1 MSSDNL
7 NSGGPFCGS
16 RSTKHSLENVESK
29 KFEEESYEK
38 YMIETIQKYEEKH
51 GEIVAETYNKI
62 YVNKDDYY
70 VWNMIPLTDIQKKY
84 VYINV
89 ITESNNINN

>member
-1 MSSDNL
+1 MSDIKN
-7 NSGGPFCGS
+7 ND
-16 RSTKHSLENVESK
+16 LEIIESK
-29 KFEEESYEK
+29 NFDEEYDNYEK
-38 YMIETIQKYEEKH
+38 HMIETIQKYEEKH

-84 VYINV
+84 VYIN
-89 ITESNNINN
+89 IINGEATF

>member
-7 NSGGPFCGS
+7 NN
-16 RSTKHSLENVESK
+16 SLENSDYDN
-29 KFEEESYEK
+29 YEK
-38 YMIETIQKYEEKH
+38 HMIETIQKYEEKH

-89 ITESNNINN
+89 ITESDNINN

>member
-1 MSSDNL
+1 MSDMNNL
-7 NSGGPFCGS
+7 NNID
-16 RSTKHSLENVESK
+16 TLENKSFDAEH
-29 KFEEESYEK
+29 EAYEK
-38 YMIETIQKYEEKH
+38 HMIETIKKYEEKH
-51 GEIVAETYNKI
+51 GEIVAETYDKL

-89 ITESNNINN
+89 INGESSF

>member
-1 MSSDNL
+1 MRLSKYPSIIFYIILYMSSDNL
-7 NSGGPFCGS
+7 NNSI
-16 RSTKHSLENVESK
+16 ENN
-29 KFEEESYEK
+29 EEYDNYEK
-38 YMIETIQKYEEKH
+38 HMIETIQKYEEKH

-89 ITESNNINN
+89 MNGETSF

>member
-1 MSSDNL
+1 MSDIKNNNIKNNDAVAPL
-7 NSGGPFCGS
+7 V
-16 RSTKHSLENVESK
+16 EIIESK
-29 KFEEESYEK
+29 NFDAEASEYEK
-38 YMIETIQKYEEKH
+38 HMIETIQKYEEKH

-84 VYINV
+84 IFIN
-89 ITESNNINN
+89 IINGETSF

>member
-7 NSGGPFCGS
+7 NNI
-16 RSTKHSLENVESK
+16 LENNAEARSA
-29 KFEEESYEK
+29 EEYEK
-38 YMIETIQKYEEKH
+38 HMIETIQKYEEKH

-84 VYINV
+84 IFIN
-89 ITESNNINN
+89 IINGETSF

>member
-7 NSGGPFCGS
+7 NNN
-16 RSTKHSLENVESK
+16 LENVD
-29 KFEEESYEK
+29 ESYEK
-38 YMIETIQKYEEKH
+38 HMNETIQKYEEKH

-84 VYINV
+84 IFIN
-89 ITESNNINN
+89 IINGETSF

>member
-7 NSGGPFCGS
+7 NNI
-16 RSTKHSLENVESK
+16 LENNAEARSA
-29 KFEEESYEK
+29 EEYEK
-38 YMIETIQKYEEKH
+38 HMIETIQKYEEKH

-84 VYINV
+84 IFIN
-89 ITESNNINN
+89 IMNGETSF